1 MTPTPGS
8 ASPKAP
14 IPTGWYGSKPEQ
26 LQSFRLAR
34 PAARKPTRRLLWFL
48 SIVAPG
54 IHLNATRG
62 AEVQTMNAKSLL
74 LAAAL
79 SATAVSPAWSGNPL
93 PPPGSGGGLGPGPG
107 IVAGSIIS
115 VLSVMVCAQYSCQTT
130 NREMT
135 SEDAIRA

>member
-1 MTPTPGS
+1 
-8 ASPKAP
+8 
-14 IPTGWYGSKPEQ
+14 
-26 LQSFRLAR
+26 
-34 PAARKPTRRLLWFL
+34 
-48 SIVAPG
+48 
-54 IHLNATRG
+54 
-62 AEVQTMNAKSLL
+62 MNAKSLL

-79 SATAVSPAWSGNPL
+79 SAAAVSPAWSGNPL

-135 SEDAIRA
+135 SEDAIRAAALPFSCLWLPKPPSPQGPVCSGPPR